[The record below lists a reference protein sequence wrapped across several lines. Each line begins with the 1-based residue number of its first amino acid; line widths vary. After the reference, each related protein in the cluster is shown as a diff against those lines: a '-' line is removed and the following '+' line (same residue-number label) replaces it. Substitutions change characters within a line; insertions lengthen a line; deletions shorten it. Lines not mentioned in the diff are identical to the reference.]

1 MLVNKG
7 DVVAFRGGSRGK
19 EEYKA
24 IVEYNKNKTVPGW
37 LEVNSDN
44 MAAKVLSFPKREDV
58 SIPVEEHLVVELY
71 SR

>member
-7 DVVAFRGGSRGK
+7 DVVAFRGRSAGK

-24 IVEYNKNKTVPGW
+24 IVEFNKNKTVPGW
-37 LEVNSDN
+37 LEVDSGK
-44 MAAKVLSFPKREDV
+44 MATKVLAFPEREDV